1 MTIVLHVIPSCID
14 FTTSESIRICQQY
27 DPRCERQIIVASKI
41 DKHDQGIG
49 EKLQGIGAGSIYLSL
64 GCVAV
69 LNRKQEEIDGKVSFA
84 EMRRREENF
93 FRTNPAFLNVPKEY
107 LGSRELVK
115 KLVSIQ
121 QDRIRSILPTI
132 IDEVKQKLQ
141 ETRNILSQH
150 PSAILTEND
159 ARIAFIEIL
168 RNYRTEVEK
177 CCKGDYAIDTEK
189 ATNGF
194 DPLNTQNWDE
204 RIAFH
209 LKMFVKAISTQLHEI
224 LSKFSLTKQKT
235 NIANIIDENYGGGLP
250 NFPTSNIVQ
259 QLYQPCHKKLEEPC
273 KQLVAYVAKYMVAC
287 LEYILKKVLPA
298 EASYKDALVHEIS
311 KIVKATIEK
320 SKEKC
325 LESVQQ
331 MLEMEERVF
340 TVNPQYMKTFTELK
354 KSEPENDTLL
364 GLRSYCSIVHAR
376 IVDHLS
382 QLCVYWFVRNG
393 LLALDK
399 KLNTAFT
406 PAELLKIMKDLPI
419 VEQKRAALKRS
430 IDSMERAL
438 ATAEED

>member
-1 MTIVLHVIPSCID
+1 
-14 FTTSESIRICQQY
+14 
-27 DPRCERQIIVASKI
+27 
-41 DKHDQGIG
+41 
-49 EKLQGIGAGSIYLSL
+49 
-64 GCVAV
+64 
-69 LNRKQEEIDGKVSFA
+69 
-84 EMRRREENF
+84 
-93 FRTNPAFLNVPKEY
+93 
-107 LGSRELVK
+107 
-115 KLVSIQ
+115 
-121 QDRIRSILPTI
+121 
-132 IDEVKQKLQ
+132 
-141 ETRNILSQH
+141 
-150 PSAILTEND
+150 
-159 ARIAFIEIL
+159 
-168 RNYRTEVEK
+168 
-177 CCKGDYAIDTEK
+177 
-189 ATNGF
+189 
-194 DPLNTQNWDE
+194 
-204 RIAFH
+204 
-209 LKMFVKAISTQLHEI
+209 
-224 LSKFSLTKQKT
+224 
-235 NIANIIDENYGGGLP
+235 IIDENYGGGLP